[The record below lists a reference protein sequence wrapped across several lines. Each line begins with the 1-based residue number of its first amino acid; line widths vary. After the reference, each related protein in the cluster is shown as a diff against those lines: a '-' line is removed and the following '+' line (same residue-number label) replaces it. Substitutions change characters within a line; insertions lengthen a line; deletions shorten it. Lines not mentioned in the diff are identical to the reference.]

1 MKSCILN
8 EGFIFKNILKFP
20 EKIEEI
26 IMHVRSYRYQS
37 FELENLQYLKKLVIL
52 KEEFYGLFSFDKAI
66 DLSNCVG
73 LEELFFSYYFA
84 QF

>member
-8 EGFIFKNILKFP
+8 EYFRFKNILKFP

-26 IMHVRSYRYQS
+26 IMHVKSYRYQS

-52 KEEFYGLFSFDKAI
+52 KEEYARNSFDKAI

-73 LEELFFSYYFA
+73 LEELFFSSYFG